1 MEGWE
6 TGEERGSGSSRP
18 VGARARSR
26 GLQERATSGRGH
38 ERGQPIG
45 VSDLRLQGPPRIWE
59 RADGAGRVAGIGSP
73 LFFHQPLVLGDA
85 SFKGELDPGTPV
97 RSSYCLPP
105 HSSHGNGT
113 VTGSPSPNVRGLP

>member
-38 ERGQPIG
+38 EREQPIG
-45 VSDLRLQGPPRIWE
+45 VSDLRPPTCGARLESGSGRTGRGESQGL
-59 RADGAGRVAGIGSP
+59 GALSFSISP
-73 LFFHQPLVLGDA
+73 
-85 SFKGELDPGTPV
+85 
-97 RSSYCLPP
+97 
-105 HSSHGNGT
+105 
-113 VTGSPSPNVRGLP
+113 